1 MKYDR
6 ETLTLTKEKE
16 YQPKKKVE
24 KDFLARKEKEYRKVD
39 ILEKCSLKVPEKV
52 KVFDRTQSFE
62 WDLFQWADYEFVQ
75 WANQQPASM
84 VIAIMAE
91 LKKSPKMK
99 PSIEILRPK
108 VLSVPLCS
116 IDLYRKKKRLG
127 ERSVAF
133 LKQMKTRY
141 GNSVLR
147 ILYVTSDYESE
158 SDTI

>member
-6 ETLTLTKEKE
+6 ETLTLSKEKE
-16 YQPKKKVE
+16 YQLKKKVE
-24 KDFLARKEKEYRKVD
+24 KDCLTRKEKEFHKED
-39 ILEKCSLKVPEKV
+39 ILEKCSFKSQKV

-62 WDLFQWADYEFVQ
+62 FDLFQWADYEFVQ
-75 WANQQPASM
+75 WANQQPATM

-99 PSIEILRPK
+99 PSIEMLRPK
-108 VLSVPLCS
+108 VESVPLCS
-116 IDLYRKKKRLG
+116 IELYRKKKRLG

-133 LKQMKTRY
+133 LKQMKKRY

-147 ILYVTSDYESE
+147 ILYATFD
-158 SDTI
+158 